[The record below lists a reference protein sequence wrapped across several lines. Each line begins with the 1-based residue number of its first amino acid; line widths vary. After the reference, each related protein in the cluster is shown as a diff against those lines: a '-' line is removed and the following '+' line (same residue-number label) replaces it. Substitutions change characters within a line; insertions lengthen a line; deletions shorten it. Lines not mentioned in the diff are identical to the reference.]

1 MIEFNQIYNMAA
13 EVVNSI
19 TASRGFIEPNTTVC
33 VIYGRSG
40 RAYNGISHNEVHAEI
55 EAVRNMQS
63 FGENSVDSI
72 ILIDAATMR
81 AMLPCFNCLSFI
93 ISQNPINATAVIAM
107 PDRPVPFQEILSQ
120 NPLGFSP
127 APQPR
132 MYSTSVPHSSV
143 VISGRSNGDLMSGK
157 INSLLA
163 NTKQEDSEE
172 DKELLEELANEEKNK
187 KGLFGGLFR
196 KK

>member
-55 EAVRNMQS
+55 EAIRNMQS

-172 DKELLEELANEEKNK
+172 DKELLEELANEAKNK

>member
-1 MIEFNQIYNMAA
+1 VIEFNQIYNMAA

-172 DKELLEELANEEKNK
+172 DKELLEELANEAKNK

>member
-93 ISQNPINATAVIAM
+93 TSQNPINATAVIAM

-172 DKELLEELANEEKNK
+172 DKELLEELANEAKNK